1 MFKDRLKELRKKNK
15 LSQTELAKVF
25 NITQTA
31 LSRLETGETVA
42 TEEIIIKSAEFF
54 NVSTDY
60 LLCRTDIKNIY
71 NFLKE

>member
-1 MFKDRLKELRKKNK
+1 MFKDRLKQLRKQNK
-15 LSQTELAKVF
+15 LTQIELAKIF

-42 TEEIIIKSAEFF
+42 TEEIIVKSSIFF

-71 NFLKE
+71 QYLKE